1 MDIIDSFVVTLG
13 LDPRNYHS
21 ESKKF
26 REDLKRSREESRRT
40 ARDLQDDAKRS
51 AQYFSSLKNEVIGLV
66 LAIAGARSMGGLIA
80 DMVTGAAAT
89 GRLAL
94 NLGMATEQVS
104 AWEGAVRS
112 MGGTAADAQSALAL
126 LNNEFQQRRLTGQ
139 LPHAAELAALG
150 IPLNQMTDPNTLL
163 MSLAERSQ
171 HMDRQQFVAR
181 MQGIG
186 LPDSVINTLVR
197 GRRAVQDLLDEQR
210 RLGVVTDR
218 DARAAIEFER
228 VWANLTTQLRGD
240 LRPALT
246 WLLETGLPFVREH
259 MGEVAAGAAGLGIA
273 IAAMTFEIWAIPAA
287 VAAAGA
293 ALVWLNDRFHALDA
307 WRDFFLHVQSLR
319 LEGQLL
325 GIPNDTRE
333 HLAQRLALQQQIAD
347 IADQR
352 YRLEQNAAGV
362 VPPMPGVTIGP
373 WGPLAPTTGGG
384 TSGPFSAVAP
394 RIRATEGGRAGYDA
408 IVYGI
413 HGPRPTSMSLGDVFR
428 YQIGA
433 LRAQTRGHPTRS
445 DPRGIGSTGMGAYQF
460 ESQTLRSMAI
470 ALFGASW
477 ATQPFSAANQD
488 RMAQELYRREG
499 LRPWAIGH
507 GSARVGGARM
517 ALQAGSGG
525 GGVHVGQI
533 VVYTPHGTTGAQA
546 EAVARAIPDAVRR
559 RNLVTQA
566 NGGLR

>member
-1 MDIIDSFVVTLG
+1 MDIIDSFVITLG
-13 LDPRNYHS
+13 LDPREYKKESAGVRDHFKKLKQDAHS
-21 ESKKF
+21 
-26 REDLKRSREESRRT
+26 T
-40 ARDLQDDAKRS
+40 ALSLEADGKRS
-51 AQYFSSLKNEVIGLV
+51 ANYFASLKNEIIGVV

-259 MGEVAAGAAGLGIA
+259 MSEVAGGAAVMGVA

-307 WRDFFLHVQSLR
+307 WRDFFLHLRSLR
-319 LEGQLL
+319 LEGELL
-325 GIPNDTRE
+325 GIPADTRE
-333 HLAQRLALQQQIAD
+333 HLAQRLALQLQIAD

-362 VPPMPGVTIGP
+362 VPPTPGVTMGP
-373 WGPLAPTTGGG
+373 WGPLAPNPGGGG
-384 TSGPFSAVAP
+384 TSGPFASVAP

-413 HGPRPTSMSLGDVFR
+413 HGPRPTGMSLGDVYN
-428 YQIGA
+428 YQRGA
-433 LRAQTRGHPTRS
+433 LRAQTRGR
-445 DPRGIGSTGMGAYQF
+445 RGPGDVGSTGMGAYQF

-477 ATQPFSAANQD
+477 ATQPFSAVNQD

-507 GSARVGGARM
+507 GAARIGGARM
-517 ALQAGSGG
+517 AVQSGSGG